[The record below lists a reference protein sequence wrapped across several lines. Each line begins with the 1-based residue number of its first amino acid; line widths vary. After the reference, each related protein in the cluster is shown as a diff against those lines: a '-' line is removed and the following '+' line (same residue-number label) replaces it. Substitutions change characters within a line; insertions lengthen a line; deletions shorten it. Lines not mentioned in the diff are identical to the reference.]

1 MRFADITDNFVYSRN
16 KGNIM
21 EDFNDIDAI
30 GPFKTDAEAVDAF
43 QHIAASPVLP
53 KISKYFYP
61 DKEGDYLKEQFDKEN
76 LTIQQKQSSC
86 FR

>member
-53 KISKYFYP
+53 
-61 DKEGDYLKEQFDKEN
+61 
-76 LTIQQKQSSC
+76 
-86 FR
+86 

>member
-1 MRFADITDNFVYSRN
+1 
-16 KGNIM
+16 M

-61 DKEGDYLKEQFDKEN
+61 DKEGDYLKEQLLQMKSIDDF
-76 LTIQQKQSSC
+76 Q
-86 FR
+86 